1 MPPTPARVF
10 ARATAV
16 PALALAAWLLV
27 ALPLLIT
34 GQFTPL
40 AGLLLGV
47 PAVVAAL
54 VFLPRLVPDPPSGGS
69 GWWPL
74 VATAAITVVFAAVQI
89 AYHAEALVIRR
100 DPSSY
105 AQFTIWIAEHGSLP
119 IPQQR
124 ELIAGDEPALS
135 YESLAYYQVG
145 DVIWPQFLAGAP
157 LTLSLGYWIGGV
169 PGMLVTAPL
178 LGALGVWTF
187 AGLAVRLIGAR
198 WAPLAALLLAV
209 CLPQQWV
216 SRSTYSEP
224 AAQILL
230 LGALALTVDA
240 LTRRS
245 GTGGRWTAAHT
256 LAATAGALFGLALVV
271 RVDALRDILPVVV
284 FCGMLLLSRNGRALP
299 LLAGLV
305 AGLGYG
311 FTAAFGLSRPYLE
324 HLSES
329 FGPLLLITVGVV
341 LGTTVMAAALW
352 RRGVPRTD
360 RPAWLPTA
368 VGALVLV
375 TVAALALRPLL
386 FTQRGHNEPGTGAYV
401 GQVQEIEGL
410 PVEPARTYAE
420 TSLTW
425 VGWYVGLPTVVLA
438 TLGAALLLRR
448 VMLGRDTVWLLPLM
462 VLSWSVATTLLRPSI
477 TPDHPWASRRL
488 VVLVLPA
495 FVLLAV
501 WFTAWARRTLPCRY
515 RSFRDGW
522 VAASPAVAGV
532 VLMLVPTLLTAQ
544 GVMTYR
550 SDVGSVR
557 ESRQLC
563 EALPAD
569 ASVLIVDASAAN
581 YMQLIRGM
589 CDVPTAAARE
599 SGREEVRHYAARIRE
614 RDRTPVLAASDRGA
628 LIDAA
633 PQRVQLEHPFDVDSD
648 KDPSTLT
655 KPPAGPWPFTGD
667 VWVAVLD

>member
-27 ALPLLIT
+27 ALPLLLL

-40 AGLLLGV
+40 AGILLGV

-54 VFLPRLVPDPPSGGS
+54 VFLPRLVPEPPTGGS

-74 VATAAITVVFAAVQI
+74 VATAAITLVFAAVQI

-124 ELIAGDEPALS
+124 ELIAGDDSALS
-135 YESLAYYQVG
+135 YGSLAYYQVG

-157 LTLSLGYWIGGV
+157 LTLSLGYWLGGV

-187 AGLAVRLIGAR
+187 AGLAARLVGAR

-224 AAQILL
+224 ATQILL
-230 LGALALTVDA
+230 LGALALAVDA
-240 LTRRS
+240 LARRTD
-245 GTGGRWTAAHT
+245 TGWRWTAAHT
-256 LAATAGALFGLALVV
+256 LATAAGVMFGLSLVV
-271 RVDALRDILPVVV
+271 RIDALRDVLPVVV

-311 FTAAFGLSRPYLE
+311 FTAAFGLSQPYLA

-329 FGPLLLITVGVV
+329 FGPLLVLSVGVV
-341 LGTTVMAAALW
+341 LGTAVVTAVLW
-352 RRGVPRTD
+352 RRGAPRTD

-368 VGALVLV
+368 VGVLALLV
-375 TVAALALRPLL
+375 VTGLALRPLL
-386 FTQRGHNEPGTGAYV
+386 FTQRGHGDPATGVYV

-410 PVEPARTYAE
+410 PADPARTYAE
-420 TSLTW
+420 TSLNW
-425 VGWYVGLPTVVLA
+425 VGWYLGVPTVVLA
-438 TLGAALLLRR
+438 TLGVALLLRR
-448 VMLGRDTVWLLPLM
+448 MMLGRDTSWLLPVM
-462 VLSWSVATTLLRPSI
+462 VLSWSVAATLLRPAI

-488 VVLVLPA
+488 VVLALPA

-501 WFTAWARRTLPCRY
+501 WFTAWVRRTLPHRY
-515 RSFRDGW
+515 RLFRNGW
-522 VAASPAVAGV
+522 VAASPVVAGV
-532 VLMLVPTLLTAQ
+532 VLLLVPAALTAQ

-550 SDVGSVR
+550 SDIGSVR

-563 EALPAD
+563 AALPDD
-569 ASVLIVDASAAN
+569 ASVLIVDGSAAN

-589 CDVPTAAARE
+589 CDVPTASAEE
-599 SGREEVRHYAARIRE
+599 SGRGELRRYVTRIRE
-614 RDRTPVLAASDRGA
+614 RDRTPVLAASDRA
-628 LIDAA
+628 PLVAA
-633 PQRVQLEHPFDVDSD
+633 TPQGTLLAHPFDVDSD

-655 KPPAGPWPFTGD
+655 QPPAGPWPFTGD